1 MEMITVTMVIS
12 VLKNATVTTMMK
24 TAGMAVMIAWEI
36 TSAVTMEA
44 TTVATT
50 EVITAVT
57 TEVMVTMVIFAL
69 KNANATMMT
78 KTAGMFA
85 SNAGTKPKEIK
96 ATMMVLT
103 TVPTKASSLELIA
116 NVNVHTK
123 ILLAGRPAM
132 SASIVYSA
140 KMMTTV
146 MRKITT
152 AAMATMAATM
162 VATMVA
168 TMEATMVATMEAM
181 EIMAATMEVIT
192 AVTTEAMVTMVIF
205 ALKNANV
212 TMMTKTAG
220 MFAFNAG
227 TKQKGADLIMAQMA
241 NMAITATNASTSA
254 TAITMMKTAG
264 MAAMTAGKKLTAV
277 MMVARWIN
285 QNVKSPHAMTIV
297 NGGMKNAG
305 KRTIGVSEF
314 SELWLECHNS

>member
-1 MEMITVTMVIS
+1 
-12 VLKNATVTTMMK
+12 MK
-24 TAGMAVMIAWEI
+24 AAGTAVMIAWEI
-36 TSAVTMEA
+36 KSVVIMAA

-57 TEVMVTMVIFAL
+57 TEAMVTMVIFAS
-69 KNANATMMT
+69 KNVNATMMT
-78 KTAGMFA
+78 KTAGTFA
-85 SNAGTKPKEIK
+85 SNAGKKLKEIK

-132 SASIVYSA
+132 SASIVYLA

-146 MRKITT
+146 TRKITT
-152 AAMATMAATM
+152 VAMVTMAATM
-162 VATMVA
+162 KATMVA
-168 TMEATMVATMEAM
+168 TMET
-181 EIMAATMEVIT
+181 
-192 AVTTEAMVTMVIF
+192 MVTMSTFV
-205 ALKNANV
+205 LKNANV
-212 TMMTKTAG
+212 TMMMKTAG

-227 TKQKGADLIMAQMA
+227 TKQKGADLIMAQVV
-241 NMAITATNASTSA
+241 NMAIMATNASTSA

-277 MMVARWIN
+277 MMEARWIN
-285 QNVKSPHAMTIV
+285 QNVKSLHAMTIA

-305 KRTIGVSEF
+305 KHTIGVSEF

>member
-1 MEMITVTMVIS
+1 
-12 VLKNATVTTMMK
+12 
-24 TAGMAVMIAWEI
+24 
-36 TSAVTMEA
+36 
-44 TTVATT
+44 
-50 EVITAVT
+50 
-57 TEVMVTMVIFAL
+57 
-69 KNANATMMT
+69 
-78 KTAGMFA
+78 
-85 SNAGTKPKEIK
+85 
-96 ATMMVLT
+96 
-103 TVPTKASSLELIA
+103 
-116 NVNVHTK
+116 
-123 ILLAGRPAM
+123 M

-162 VATMVA
+162 VVTMVA

-181 EIMAATMEVIT
+181 EIMAATM

-241 NMAITATNASTSA
+241 NMAIMVTNASTSA

>member
-1 MEMITVTMVIS
+1 M
-12 VLKNATVTTMMK
+12 KNATVTTMMK

-78 KTAGMFA
+78 KTSGMFA

-132 SASIVYSA
+132 SASIVYSV

-146 MRKITT
+146 TRKITT

-162 VATMVA
+162 VATMAA

-241 NMAITATNASTSA
+241 NMAIMATNASTSA

>member
-1 MEMITVTMVIS
+1 
-12 VLKNATVTTMMK
+12 
-24 TAGMAVMIAWEI
+24 MA
-36 TSAVTMEA
+36 A

-57 TEVMVTMVIFAL
+57 TEAMVTMVIFAL

-103 TVPTKASSLELIA
+103 MVPTKASSLELIA

-123 ILLAGRPAM
+123 ILRAGRPAM

-162 VATMVA
+162 
-168 TMEATMVATMEAM
+168 
-181 EIMAATMEVIT
+181 EVIT

-205 ALKNANV
+205 ALKIANV

-241 NMAITATNASTSA
+241 NMAIMATNASTSA

-285 QNVKSPHAMTIV
+285 QNVKSPHVMTIA